1 MPLKLEIEE
10 EEKVEYRPEDFQHE
24 ENMENMMNKILYLT
38 EKDIKR
44 KEEEDMKKGILE

>member
-24 ENMENMMNKILYLT
+24 ENMENKT
-38 EKDIKR
+38 ENI
-44 KEEEDMKKGILE
+44 GNYFANGV